1 MPTQLF
7 HPSPEATTPACG
19 CASIAPAV
27 AHVTIQLTFGG
38 ELQDYDVAM
47 RRQLRSELAQRLQID
62 RNAPQLDRSVRENM
76 LVEGRFDACIDLPLS
91 VLATSEE
98 HPHTLAEE
106 IASWEGQELGGK
118 TLLEA
123 IVRPD
128 FPACA
133 REYDPAAAWWLA
145 LLSGLAYREKEF
157 AARHLEFDG
166 FSKVTFFDV
175 NGTQGYLAQ
184 HPGMGGHGPFAVLA
198 FRGTEV
204 DIKDILTDLRISQRR
219 ISCDDHTAHEGFL
232 SALDEVWSAPRPP
245 QWDGKK
251 ISVGW
256 FGHDGVEQALDA
268 IEVHGPLFM
277 TGHSLGGALATLAA
291 YRRPPAA
298 LYTFGSPRVA
308 GKDLARHL
316 NGEQGINAWRVVNS
330 TDIVP
335 RVPPPLG
342 YRHVGHLVY
351 LTFEGSVARYRT
363 GILALGRFVFEM
375 YVKLGMIA
383 LAWLPKSLTRFRNP
397 GVFGN
402 HKITE
407 YIRKLEGNLPLAALS
422 AEQAAALT
430 TTTDGEI
437 SPARPPLT
445 LLADDASDLGSLRRA
460 A

>member
-1 MPTQLF
+1 MVTRIFDPTQETQ
-7 HPSPEATTPACG
+7 SAACG
-19 CASIAPAV
+19 CASTSPAETS
-27 AHVTIQLTFGG
+27 VTIQLTFSGG
-38 ELQDYDVAM
+38 PEEYDVAM
-47 RRQLRSELAQRLQID
+47 RRQLRAELAERL
-62 RNAPQLDRSVRENM
+62 QLDRAAPQPDRAARENM
-76 LVEGRFDACIDLPLS
+76 LADGRFDVLVDLPLAA
-91 VLATSEE
+91 LITSED

-106 IASWEGQELGGK
+106 IASWEGRELAGK
-118 TLLEA
+118 TLNEA
-123 IVRPD
+123 IVRPN

-133 REYDPAAAWWLA
+133 RDYDPAAAWWMA

-157 AARHLEFDG
+157 AARHLDFDG
-166 FSKVTFFDV
+166 FTKVTFFDV

-198 FRGTEV
+198 FRGTEN
-204 DIKDILTDLRISQRR
+204 DIKDILTDLRIAKRR
-219 ISCDDHTAHEGFL
+219 TRCDEGGHTAHEGFL
-232 SALDEVWSAPRPP
+232 SALDEVWSVPRPP
-245 QWDGKK
+245 QWEGKR

-268 IEVHGPLFM
+268 IEVNGPLFM

-308 GKDLARHL
+308 GTDLAAHL
-316 NGEQGINAWRVVNS
+316 NGEQGLNVWRVVNS

-342 YRHVGHLVY
+342 YRHVGKLVY
-351 LTFEGSVARYRT
+351 LTFDGSVAHYRT
-363 GILALGRFVFEM
+363 GLLALGRYLFEM
-375 YVKLGMIA
+375 YVRLGMIV

-407 YIRKLEGNLPLAALS
+407 YIRKLEGNLPMASLTAEAAGQLATAPSPRDKLAS
-422 AEQAAALT
+422 EPATTGVMSKAA
-430 TTTDGEI
+430 
-437 SPARPPLT
+437 
-445 LLADDASDLGSLRRA
+445 
-460 A
+460 